1 MKLLGS
7 GYVTFNNLFL
17 IVLIGLAIVITKDAM
32 PLLALHWLDRPSAVE
47 SELDGDEEDQS
58 TIGFIQD

>member
-7 GYVTFNNLFL
+7 GYATFNNLFL
-17 IVLIGLAIVITKDAM
+17 MVLIGLVVVITKDAV

-47 SELDGDEEDQS
+47 TDGDEEDQS